1 MTEIGESVERVDS
14 LINETKEF
22 QTVCANDIDK
32 AAEVIAAGQQLIG
45 SRGVYPWEIVQPKC
59 DELQRVCD
67 IITERL
73 QKRLDILNKNREL
86 MERVEKVKIK
96 ICFQHSNILINPFFV
111 SLYYRLM
118 NGVPMALNCLL
129 HNVSRNVLH
138 RMNWPNKVYKKF
150 RHLLPLPPILSC
162 LVPVNLK
169 RFS

>member
-96 ICFQHSNILINPFFV
+96 ICFQHFNVLINPFF
-111 SLYYRLM
+111 
-118 NGVPMALNCLL
+118 C
-129 HNVSRNVLH
+129 
-138 RMNWPNKVYKKF
+138 F
-150 RHLLPLPPILSC
+150 FIL
-162 LVPVNLK
+162 
-169 RFS
+169 